1 LIGREA
7 AKDPL
12 TAPLPFAAMVAC
24 VIAGFLAL
32 DHFASLD
39 EQLLLGAAT
48 WVILLVAITPL
59 GREDRARALL
69 VVLVASCAEV
79 LGSIVLGAY
88 TYRLENLPAF
98 VPPGHGL
105 VYLAGLRISQSAPV
119 RRHARAFVGAVIAV
133 VAGWGIAGL
142 LLLGRTDALGAIT
155 GALLVYV
162 LLRGRKATLY
172 AGVFVMVAFLE
183 IYGTSIGAWH
193 WAATAPD
200 TPLPAGNPPSGIAS
214 IYVLFDISAIAL
226 APRLLAALD
235 GLRRF
240 PALAYALI
248 PAAARA
254 SARSQ

>member
-1 LIGREA
+1 MGRGNA
-7 AKDPL
+7 THP
-12 TAPLPFAAMVAC
+12 TSAPLSFAAMVAC

-32 DHFASLD
+32 DHFATLN

-48 WVILLVAITPL
+48 WIILLASVAPL
-59 GREDRARALL
+59 SREDRSRALL
-69 VVLVASCAEV
+69 VVVVATCAEV

-105 VYLAGLRISQSAPV
+105 VYLAGLRISQSESI
-119 RRHARAFVGAVIAV
+119 RRHPRAFVGAVIAV

-155 GALLVYV
+155 GALLIYV
-162 LLRGRKATLY
+162 LLRGSKATLY

-214 IYVLFDISAIAL
+214 VYVLFDIAAIVL
-226 APRLLAALD
+226 APRVLAALETIPR
-235 GLRRF
+235 L
-240 PALAYALI
+240 PSIAWSLI
-248 PAAARA
+248 PAASRA

>member
-1 LIGREA
+1 MGRGA
-7 AKDPL
+7 AKHPL
-12 TAPLPFAAMVAC
+12 SAPLPFAAMVLC
-24 VIAGFLAL
+24 VIATFLAL
-32 DHFASLD
+32 DHYASPGQ
-39 EQLLLGAAT
+39 QLLLGAAT
-48 WVILLVAITPL
+48 WAILIVSCVSVEPQ
-59 GREDRARALL
+59 DRARALV

-105 VYLAGLRISQSAPV
+105 VYLAGLRISQSESI
-119 RRHARAFVGAVIAV
+119 RRHPRAFVGAVIAV

-142 LLLGRTDALGAIT
+142 LVLGRTDALGAVT
-155 GALLVYV
+155 GALLIYV
-162 LLRGRKATLY
+162 LLRGSKATLY

-193 WAATAPD
+193 WAATAPN

-214 IYVLFDISAIAL
+214 VYVLFDIAAIAL
-226 APRLLAALD
+226 APRVLAALETIPR
-235 GLRRF
+235 L
-240 PALAYALI
+240 PSIACSLI
-248 PAAARA
+248 PAASRA